1 VALFSSVMTLNLPAL
16 VVSRAIQ
23 AVSAAWL
30 TRVAGRSFLIY
41 FQQDQDWGDGGLQS
55 VLQREYDLN
64 RREDLL
70 RHFLKTAVNRV
81 VEPLQR
87 RQVRLPPRPS
97 DRSRGPQAE
106 GGAGD
111 RDYREP

>member
-1 VALFSSVMTLNLPAL
+1 MVF
-16 VVSRAIQ
+16 
-23 AVSAAWL
+23 
-30 TRVAGRSFLIY
+30 

-64 RREDLL
+64 RREDVLKA
-70 RHFLKTAVNRV
+70 FLKAALNRV

-97 DRSRGPQAE
+97 AGSQGPQAE
-106 GGAGD
+106 GGARG